1 MSENIYHK
9 PFMKKTI
16 LSFLCLLL
24 FFRCTPQSEKT
35 EAKTTIVKNV
45 LSLSVSEKTANISN
59 GLQSCRIGGHDYL
72 ASLNWLTNSL
82 QLFDIQQEKLI
93 DEIAFDIDGP
103 NGAGRVFGAYV
114 LNFDSIL
121 LFTQATNQVALTDT
135 SGTIYS
141 RIDYQ
146 PPAGLTNAFVMNAYF
161 ISYPVITGRQMI
173 VKAHIEGNY
182 REMTQELLS
191 RYPLSYS
198 IDLSTGK
205 TTPGRATYPA
215 DYMPE
220 GVKSFEYSMASDG
233 EKLVYSFFG
242 DHRLFYT
249 GLADEQTLKE
259 VKAASQYLPDKLPL
273 FPVRGERVDTY
284 KYLYA
289 SDRYESLL
297 YDPYRQLFY
306 RIAIPQA
313 DYQDEKKLLAL
324 RSAPRRFSILVLNR
338 KLEVIAEYLTPDNTY
353 LPQNIF
359 VASRGL
365 YLSACHPQNPDNRED
380 LMRFDCL
387 TVQLPE

>member
-1 MSENIYHK
+1 
-9 PFMKKTI
+9 MKSV
-16 LSFLCLLL
+16 LSIAILL
-24 FFRCTPQSEKT
+24 FFFGCTRQSDKSEVKI
-35 EAKTTIVKNV
+35 TITHDALV
-45 LSLSVSEKTANISN
+45 LPISDQTANISN
-59 GLQSCRIGGHDYL
+59 GLQGLHMAGREYL
-72 ASLNWLTNSL
+72 ASLNWLANSL
-82 QLFDIQQEKLI
+82 QLFDIQQENLI
-93 DEIAFDIDGP
+93 KEINFDIDGP
-103 NGAGRVFGAYV
+103 NGVGRVFDAYV
-114 LNFDSIL
+114 HNFDSIL
-121 LFTQATNQVALTDT
+121 LFTQTANQVALTDT
-135 SGTIYS
+135 SGTIYN
-141 RIDYQ
+141 RIDYL

-182 REMTQELLS
+182 REMTQERLS
-191 RYPLSYS
+191 RYPLCYS
-198 IDLSTGK
+198 IDLSKGK

-233 EKLVYSFFG
+233 KKLVYSFFG

-249 GLADEQTLKE
+249 GLADEQALKA

-313 DYQDEKKLLAL
+313 DFQDEKELLAL

-338 KLEVIAEYLTPDNTY
+338 KLEVIAEYLAPDNTY

-359 VASRGL
+359 VGSRGL

-380 LMRFDCL
+380 LMSFDCL
-387 TVQLPE
+387 IVRLGE